1 MENCGG
7 YNPMPKEDQQELV
20 MYRALLENLPQRIF
34 LKDKRSVYI
43 YGNSSYSRDL
53 GVKPDK
59 IVGKTDY
66 DFYPRELAEK
76 HMADDKR
83 IMESGKPE
91 ELEETYSERG
101 QEVTV
106 QKVKSPVK
114 DEEGNIIGI
123 AGIFWDITER
133 RRAEKGLQERDEAI
147 RKLSTPLVETW
158 EGIVM
163 LPMVGVLDSSR
174 AKQLTES
181 ILKCIARGKVRV
193 VIMDVSGIAA
203 IDTKTANHILRTVQA
218 VRLMGSDMIITGIRP
233 DVAVTLA
240 TLGID
245 LSNVVTRGT
254 LREGLEFAFARLGL
268 KVSVG

>member
-1 MENCGG
+1 
-7 YNPMPKEDQQELV
+7 MPKEDQQELI

-34 LKDKRSVYI
+34 LKDRKSVYVF
-43 YGNSSYSRDL
+43 GNSNYAQDL
-53 GVKPDK
+53 KVKPDK
-59 IVGKTDY
+59 IIGKTDY

-76 HMADDKR
+76 HIADDKR
-83 IMESGKPE
+83 IMESGKSE
-91 ELEETYSERG
+91 ELEETYYERG

-106 QKVKSPVK
+106 HKVKSPVK
-114 DEEGNIIGI
+114 DDEGNIIGI
-123 AGIFWDITER
+123 GGIFWDITER
-133 RRAEKGLQERDEAI
+133 KRAEKALLERDEAI
-147 RKLSTPLVETW
+147 RRLSTPLVETW

-163 LPMVGVLDSSR
+163 LPLVGILDSTR
-174 AKQLTES
+174 ARQLTES
-181 ILKCIARGKVRV
+181 VLGHIAKAKVKV
-193 VIMDVSGIAA
+193 VVMDVSGIAA

-254 LREGLEFAFARLGL
+254 LREGLEYAFAKLGL
-268 KVSVG
+268 RVSVG